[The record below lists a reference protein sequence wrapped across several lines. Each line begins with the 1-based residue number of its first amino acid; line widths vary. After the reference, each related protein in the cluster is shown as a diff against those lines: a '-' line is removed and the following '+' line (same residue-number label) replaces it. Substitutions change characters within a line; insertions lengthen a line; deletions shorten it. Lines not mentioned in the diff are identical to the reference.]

1 MLKTKISPPKTLQ
14 IKTVPWRKNRGPGP
28 VDLTVQLSS
37 VLISTEIDFF
47 EALTK
52 NMMSILRSSI
62 SYTALSNLNPP

>member
-14 IKTVPWRKNRGPGP
+14 IKTPWRKNRGPGP

>member
-1 MLKTKISPPKTLQ
+1 MLKTKISHPKTLQ
-14 IKTVPWRKNRGPGP
+14 IKTVPWGKNRGPGH

-52 NMMSILRSSI
+52 NMMSFLRSSI

>member
-14 IKTVPWRKNRGPGP
+14 IKTVPWRKNRGPGH

-52 NMMSILRSSI
+52 KYDVYLAVIHLLHS
-62 SYTALSNLNPP
+62 PFKP